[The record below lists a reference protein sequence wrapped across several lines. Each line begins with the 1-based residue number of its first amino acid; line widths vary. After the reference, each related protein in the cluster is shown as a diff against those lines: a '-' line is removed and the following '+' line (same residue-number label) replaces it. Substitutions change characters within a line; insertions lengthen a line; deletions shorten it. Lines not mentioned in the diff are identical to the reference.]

1 MPPEDKDW
9 RLRDKISVVWS
20 EPLASN
26 GERTHSNKM
35 TSPPEHKMATEAKGE
50 LRHCAWAGCTRIG
63 HHKAPVSKKKLRE
76 YQYFCLDHVRIYN
89 RAWNYYE
96 GMSDSEVETA
106 VRSDTVWN
114 RPTWPMGSD
123 NDAAAVPPEPG
134 LNFEGCTDVFGF
146 FDHESEPSHV
156 AGEQL
161 SGKERQAVLILG
173 LELPVTEDEVKARY
187 KALVKR
193 HHPDANGGDK
203 RAEERFK
210 KINEAYEII
219 TGVLNS

>member
-1 MPPEDKDW
+1 M
-9 RLRDKISVVWS
+9 VWS
-20 EPLASN
+20 EPLARN
-26 GERTHSNKM
+26 GPGTHSDKM
-35 TSPPEHKMATEAKGE
+35 TSPPEHNLATEVKGK
-50 LRHCAWAGCTRIG
+50 LRHCAWPGCTRIG
-63 HHKAPVSKKKLRE
+63 DHKAPVSKKKLRE

-96 GMSDSEVETA
+96 GMSESEVEIA

-123 NDAAAVPPEPG
+123 NDAEAPPTVSG
-134 LNFEGCTDVFGF
+134 FKFEGCADVFGF

-161 SGKERQAVLILG
+161 SRKERQALLILG
-173 LELPVTEDEVKARY
+173 LELPATEDEVKARY

-203 RAEERFK
+203 NAEERFK

-219 TGVLNS
+219 IGVLN

>member
-1 MPPEDKDW
+1 M
-9 RLRDKISVVWS
+9 ISRS
-20 EPLASN
+20 EPDA
-26 GERTHSNKM
+26 T
-35 TSPPEHKMATEAKGE
+35 TEAKGE
-50 LRHCAWAGCTRIG
+50 LSLCAWPGCTKKG
-63 HHKAPVSKKKLRE
+63 EHKAPVSRDNLRE
-76 YQYFCLDHVRIYN
+76 YCYFCLEHVRIYN

-96 GMSDSEVETA
+96 GMSESEVETA

-123 NDAAAVPPEPG
+123 NDDAAVPPG
-134 LNFEGCTDVFGF
+134 SGFKIEGCADVFGF

-161 SGKERQAVLILG
+161 SGKERQALLILG
-173 LELPVTEDEVKARY
+173 LELPATEDEVKARY

-203 RAEERFK
+203 DAEERFK

-219 TGVLNS
+219 IGVLN

>member
-1 MPPEDKDW
+1 M
-9 RLRDKISVVWS
+9 
-20 EPLASN
+20 
-26 GERTHSNKM
+26 
-35 TSPPEHKMATEAKGE
+35 
-50 LRHCAWAGCTRIG
+50 
-63 HHKAPVSKKKLRE
+63 
-76 YQYFCLDHVRIYN
+76 
-89 RAWNYYE
+89 
-96 GMSDSEVETA
+96 
-106 VRSDTVWN
+106 
-114 RPTWPMGSD
+114 
-123 NDAAAVPPEPG
+123 
-134 LNFEGCTDVFGF
+134 FGF

-203 RAEERFK
+203 KAEERFK